1 MWIYSFFFQMNSPSS
16 PGSKKTRPLLI
27 GVARVFFW
35 GMANEFLLH
44 FLYFNAIQQ
53 NGALMQRLDLW
64 TLAGV
69 GYWSGQFFMN
79 KYTVLYGVPASLAR
93 LENLDP
99 PQGPRCVA
107 YIYTYSEMWKWVS
120 DLTVINRS
128 FLHKFGYLG
137 SCKWI
142 LYIVFEVDLII
153 FKFLLIFWYS
163 WFLFRYFD
171 RGMYSFIKRYFV
183 LLLLGQFTTLT
194 VIWCIISFAI
204 SDWYNSKVITLYNMI
219 CHFLSV
225 HFVKVNIKTCMLI
238 NLSSQNMLDE
248 NWISKVNMYG
258 NL

>member
-27 GVARVFFW
+27 GVARVLFW

-128 FLHKFGYLG
+128 FLHKF
-137 SCKWI
+137 W
-142 LYIVFEVDLII
+142 VFGKLQMDLIHSFWSRLNYFQI
-153 FKFLLIFWYS
+153 FINILIF
-163 WFLFRYFD
+163 
-171 RGMYSFIKRYFV
+171 MIFI
-183 LLLLGQFTTLT
+183 
-194 VIWCIISFAI
+194 
-204 SDWYNSKVITLYNMI
+204 
-219 CHFLSV
+219 
-225 HFVKVNIKTCMLI
+225 
-238 NLSSQNMLDE
+238 
-248 NWISKVNMYG
+248 
-258 NL
+258 